1 MALVLQVYLKG
12 FLLTRLFRG
21 VQYTCG
27 SISGVTGANG
37 EFEYTSDCQ
46 IELRVGNIILG
57 TVSSDMIRDNRL
69 YPSDL
74 ARVSRSNITDEKVR
88 FMIRFLQSLD
98 SNNNPSD
105 GIQIDTATTEKFSN
119 IDKVTFTGNSADEL
133 TENDIGTMLTNEGFT
148 LISEE
153 AALNHYRDTL
163 KDDLGI
169 TPTEENT
176 PDPTVYLSTTI
187 NETAN
192 PGDELIKIPA
202 TTLSILEGEI
212 SSISVTGVG
221 YDNFSTSNDGT
232 ITLSEI
238 ADLNYN
244 IKNIYNLEVVVT
256 DTYQKSLV
264 AQLEVAVEKY
274 TNSENPILITNET
287 SISVDENQ
295 IQLLTIES
303 KGGTPELTYSLSGID
318 SSYFKIN
325 SNIGLVSFITA
336 PDYETKNSYLISLV
350 VTDSL
355 NNTASKEI
363 TVTINDIDDTAPVIS
378 NDTSISVDENQTSA
392 LTINASDE
400 NTITYGIDGTDK
412 EYFNVDSSTGVV
424 TFINAPDYEGKRAY
438 SIVLVTKDSFNNKS
452 ALNVTINI
460 NDLDDTP
467 PKLLNASTISVDE
480 NQTSALTISASD
492 VNTITY
498 DIDGI
503 DKGYF
508 NVNSSTGV
516 VTFINAPDYESQKQS
531 YTITIKA
538 ADSLNNSSSREIT
551 ITINDVDDTAPTIS
565 NASTIS
571 VDENQT
577 SALTISASDVNTITY
592 DIDGIDKGYFNVNS
606 STGVVTFINAPDY
619 ESQKQS
625 YTITIKAA
633 DSLNNS
639 SSREITITIND
650 VDDTAPTI
658 SNASTISVDEN
669 QTTLL
674 TISAND
680 ENTITYDI
688 DGTDKEYFN
697 VNSSTGVVTFI
708 NAPDY
713 ETKPSYTIL
722 LVATD
727 SLDNSSS
734 KEVTITINDIYE
746 ATANPLIVSK
756 VTALDGA
763 FDDRFGRSIDM
774 DGDYIVVGAPYD
786 DDNGSNSGSAYIYK
800 KQGDGSVV
808 QLAKLLPDDGSASY
822 SFGSSVAIN
831 GNYIVVGSPFADENN
846 LNNSGSV
853 YIFENNGLDSFSQLQ
868 KITITNTTSYASFGV
883 SVDIEGDYVVAGASG
898 DDEKGSYSGAA
909 YVFKLQGGIF
919 SEVQK
924 LLASDGQTSNYFGNA
939 VSINKD
945 YIVIGSSRDS
955 NGGGS
960 SVGSVYIFKNNG
972 QDIFNELQK
981 LSPDEK
987 IDYGYF
993 GKSVDMD
1000 GDYIAVGTSTNNE
1013 SNNTAGL
1020 AYLFKKDSSDTFT
1033 QVAKLTALDGESY
1046 DYFGDSVSINGDY
1059 VTVSAYS
1066 DDNTYYDSG
1075 SIYIFKNDG
1084 SDSFS
1089 QLSKI
1094 VAPTETEYGSFG
1106 YSISMAGKYLA
1117 VGASGE
1123 QNYTGSFYL
1132 VDIFAEEKPYILN
1145 FKSNYDVNEDATSV
1159 TTFSANSNIGSTF
1172 TYTISGVD
1180 SQYFDIGIN
1189 SGVLSFKTVPDF
1201 ENPSDAGSDN
1211 IYNID
1216 INVADSLNNSNSYSL
1231 TVTVKNI
1238 LITHTSK
1245 IFSPDPANADYF
1257 GLSVANNDQYIV
1269 IGSSTDDKL
1278 VDINTSVFNS
1288 GAAYVY
1294 KSDGTFVTKL
1304 TDSSNQATNYFGSA
1318 VGIWGDYIAIGAS
1331 KNNEVALE
1339 AGAVYIF
1346 KNIGDD
1352 TFQEVSKITA
1362 SDGQARDG
1370 FGSTI
1375 SMYGDYIAIGAI
1387 YDDEG
1392 NSTNNG
1398 SVYIYK
1404 NNGLDE
1410 YSFVTKVFE
1419 ETPSQDVNFGRSISL
1434 SQDHLAVGTNENKA
1448 FLYQYTYDG
1457 ETGSSQNINT
1467 FFASDSAV
1475 TSGFGYSISM
1485 YENYIAIG
1493 SIKDTDKGINSGAVY
1508 IYNINGGEV
1517 SQITKLTASDGQAND
1532 NFGSSLSFYGV
1543 NLVIGSLGS
1552 DGGNGSV
1559 YLFRN
1564 NLVDSFTQAQKLT
1577 VNSTSGSDDFGKA
1590 ISLYKENIV
1599 IGAPDDNTN
1608 GNSSGSAYL
1617 YSIDSNEVIG
1627 VN

>member
-1 MALVLQVYLKG
+1 MVALVLQVYLKG

-467 PKLLNASTISVDE
+467 PKLL
-480 NQTSALTISASD
+480 
-492 VNTITY
+492 
-498 DIDGI
+498 
-503 DKGYF
+503 
-508 NVNSSTGV
+508 
-516 VTFINAPDYESQKQS
+516 
-531 YTITIKA
+531 
-538 ADSLNNSSSREIT
+538 
-551 ITINDVDDTAPTIS
+551 